1 MYNREVFHLVQDA
14 LYRTRFIP
22 DCFGND
28 DLRSIMLTMKFVA
41 EDDREERSHLIVD
54 FRIIGF

>member
-1 MYNREVFHLVQDA
+1 MYNCEILHLIQDA
-14 LYRTRFIP
+14 LYRTRLIP

-28 DLRSIMLTMKFVA
+28 DLRSIRLAMEFVS